1 VTVYLTRIGWGVDL
15 MNLSQEI
22 TVMNFLFPKMLA
34 LLKWF
39 GRYWL
44 LKLGSSPI
52 NSMV

>member
-1 VTVYLTRIGWGVDL
+1 
-15 MNLSQEI
+15 
-22 TVMNFLFPKMLA
+22 MNFLFPKMLA

-52 NSMV
+52 NYVNVWLG